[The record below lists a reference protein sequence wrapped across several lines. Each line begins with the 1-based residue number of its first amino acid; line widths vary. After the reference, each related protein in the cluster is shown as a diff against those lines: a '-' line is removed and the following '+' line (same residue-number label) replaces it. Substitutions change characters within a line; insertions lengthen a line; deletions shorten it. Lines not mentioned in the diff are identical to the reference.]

1 MCGRFAASAGAEE
14 LMDFFEIDEKV
25 DGLPEAAY
33 NIAPTDPI
41 AVVIERERDEGPRRL
56 LTPMRWG
63 LVPSWA
69 PDDRGAAR
77 LINARLETVA
87 DKPSFRKAFA
97 SRRCLIPADG
107 YYEWRPVELPNGK
120 TRKQP
125 YFIHPAGGGRLAMAG
140 VYEFWKAPDGSW
152 LVTAAIITTAAT
164 DRLGYVHD
172 RMPVVVEPG
181 HWDAWLDPRVTRD
194 ADALVSVPVADLDFY
209 PVSDAVNRVA
219 NDGPQLCAPVQPE

>member
-1 MCGRFAASAGAEE
+1 
-14 LMDFFEIDEKV
+14 MDFFEIDEKV
-25 DGLPEAAY
+25 DGLPPATY

-41 AVVIERERDEGPRRL
+41 AVVVERERDGGVRRL

-97 SRRCLIPADG
+97 TRRCLIPADG
-107 YYEWRPVELPNGK
+107 YYEWRPVALPNGR
-120 TRKQP
+120 TGKQP
-125 YFIHPAGGGRLAMAG
+125 YFIHPADGGRLAMAG
-140 VYEFWKAPDGSW
+140 LYEFWKAPEGSW
-152 LVTAAIITTAAT
+152 LVTTAIITTAAT
-164 DRLGYVHD
+164 DRLGDVHD
-172 RMPVVVEPG
+172 RMPVVVQPG
-181 HWDAWLDPRVTRD
+181 HWDAWLDPGLTSG
-194 ADALVSVPVADLDFY
+194 AEALVSVPVADLDFY

-219 NDGPQLCAPVQPE
+219 NDGPQLCAPVAPE